1 MRGRVLP
8 EKSSFQLY
16 FPAPLLG
23 VSSYYRESG
32 AHLSRQS
39 AREESRVPSLLDR
52 HFKCETRS
60 EKTYPFDSNDELF
73 EIADKAIGNESDK
86 EAEATEEEEV
96 NACRKAT
103 KCNNLNHL
111 K

>member
-60 EKTYPFDSNDELF
+60 EKTYPLNQMMNSLKLQIKPLET
-73 EIADKAIGNESDK
+73 KV
-86 EAEATEEEEV
+86 T
-96 NACRKAT
+96 RK
-103 KCNNLNHL
+103 L
-111 K
+111 KQPRKKKSMPAGRPRNVTI